1 MGYGFPM
8 GIMERHEYHDAFEAM
23 PLFEDWICDECRTK
37 NFGDCIQCVY
47 CGHVNDDNL
56 CKE

>member
-1 MGYGFPM
+1 
-8 GIMERHEYHDAFEAM
+8 MERHEQHDAFEAM

-47 CGHVNDDNL
+47 CGHVNDDNIF
-56 CKE
+56 KE